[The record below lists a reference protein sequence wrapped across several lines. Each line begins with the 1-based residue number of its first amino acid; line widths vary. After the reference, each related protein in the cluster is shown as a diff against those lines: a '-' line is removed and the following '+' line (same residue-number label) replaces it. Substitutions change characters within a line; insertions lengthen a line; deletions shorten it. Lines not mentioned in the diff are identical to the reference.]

1 MAMAQPGKAAPSALF
16 GQHRR
21 EQIERMHGC
30 QQRQQVDAPEL
41 GRAQLPAR
49 AAHRASAPMLVDEVV
64 GNVRIQDVE
73 QSARAGHRKAVH
85 AAKGYPFGNDAP
97 GFCWNSQFFNPS
109 GARTVTYAETCN
121 TLSKSCGRPTGWQMG
136 FTAKARVPS
145 SGYKSKTCCL
155 LPEKFYQ
162 AQGSLERTRHP
173 ERTVPTP
180 YNWKRRRR

>member
-1 MAMAQPGKAAPSALF
+1 VEAKCIEDAHVGHAMAMAQPGKAAPSALF

-121 TLSKSCGRPTGWQMG
+121 TLLKLWQIISMLLLRAG
-136 FTAKARVPS
+136 EKVAKPDEVNKLSHANKTRVPPADS
-145 SGYKSKTCCL
+145 IST
-155 LPEKFYQ
+155 
-162 AQGSLERTRHP
+162 AD
-173 ERTVPTP
+173 
-180 YNWKRRRR
+180 